1 MAATSRDPKDED
13 RFALYEHAHHD
24 LWWAKAQE
32 WNVAN
37 WALLLIAS
45 NVAIART
52 LIAENYLVF
61 RTAWPFWIIN
71 ALIPLAATW
80 YLSKLHGNIVH
91 NRDVYRELESQT
103 GVKKLREQLREKG
116 LQDADEESDRT
127 RGIPILGVMAAVF
140 AVGGAFGVVFMG
152 GSACVAI
159 ITGISLGGINAILLL
174 RGV

>member
-1 MAATSRDPKDED
+1 VTPRDPTDED
-13 RFALYEHAHHD
+13 RYALYEHAHHD

-37 WALLLIAS
+37 WALLLIAG

-52 LIAENYLVF
+52 LISENYLAF

-80 YLSKLHGNIVH
+80 YLSSLHANIVH
-91 NRDVYRELESQT
+91 DREVYRELELQT

-116 LQDADEESDRT
+116 LQDADERSDRT
-127 RGIPILGVMAAVF
+127 RGLKILCVMAGVF
-140 AVGGAFGVVFMG
+140 AVGSAFGVLFMG
-152 GSACVAI
+152 ASTSVAI
-159 ITGISLGGINAILLL
+159 LTGVALGALNAVILW
-174 RGV
+174 RAV